1 MLPLSLLA
9 APAVAAAL
17 GAPHPGDFVRT
28 VDNPWYPLLPGS
40 TYRYRGHDEGTAVSD
55 VLHVTHRV
63 KRIQGVRTTVVRDR
77 VLTHGRVT
85 EDTTDFYAQDVHG
98 TVWYFGE
105 NTKTL
110 DRHGHVLSREGTW
123 RSGRRGARAGIFMP
137 RHPKVGRAYQQE
149 HYAGHAEDHFR
160 IVNRRAHVHTPF
172 VSSRHALAT
181 REWTPLEPGVRDKKV
196 YVHGIGTV
204 LETTLKGG
212 SEHLELV
219 AYRKG

>member
-1 MLPLSLLA
+1 MFSLALLTASTLTAALA
-9 APAVAAAL
+9 APQ
-17 GAPHPGDFVRT
+17 PGGFVRT
-28 VDNPWYPLLPGS
+28 IDNPWYPHIPGS
-40 TYRYRGHDEGTAVSD
+40 TYRYRGHDGATPVTD

-63 KRIQGVRTTVVRDR
+63 KRIEGVPTTVVRDR
-77 VLTHGRVT
+77 VLTRGRVI
-85 EDTTDFYAQDVHG
+85 EDTRDFYAQDVHG

-110 DRHGHVLSREGTW
+110 DRHGHVRSREGTW
-123 RSGRRGARAGIFMP
+123 RAGRHGARAGIFMP
-137 RHPKVGRAYQQE
+137 RHPKVGRSYQQE
-149 HYAGHAEDHFR
+149 HYRGHAEDHFR
-160 IVNRRAHVHTPF
+160 IVNRRAHVRTPF

-196 YVHGIGTV
+196 YVRGIGTV
-204 LETTLKGG
+204 LETTLRGG

>member
-1 MLPLSLLA
+1 MLLSLLT
-9 APAVAAAL
+9 APAAVAALA
-17 GAPHPGDFVRT
+17 APHPGDFVRT
-28 VDNPWYPLLPGS
+28 IDNPWYPLRPGS
-40 TYRYRGHDEGTAVSD
+40 TYRYRGHDEGTPVAD

-63 KRIQGVRTTVVRDR
+63 KRIQGVPTTVVRDR
-77 VLTHGRVT
+77 VITHGRVI
-85 EDTTDFYAQDVHG
+85 EDTRDFYAQDVHG

-110 DRHGHVLSREGTW
+110 DRHGHVRSREGTW
-123 RSGRRGARAGIFMP
+123 RAGRHGARAGIFMP
-137 RHPKVGRAYQQE
+137 RHPKVGRSYQQE
-149 HYAGHAEDHFR
+149 HYRGHAEDHFR
-160 IVNRRAHVHTPF
+160 IVNRRAHVRTPF

-196 YVHGIGTV
+196 YVRGIGTV
-204 LETTLKGG
+204 LETTLRGG